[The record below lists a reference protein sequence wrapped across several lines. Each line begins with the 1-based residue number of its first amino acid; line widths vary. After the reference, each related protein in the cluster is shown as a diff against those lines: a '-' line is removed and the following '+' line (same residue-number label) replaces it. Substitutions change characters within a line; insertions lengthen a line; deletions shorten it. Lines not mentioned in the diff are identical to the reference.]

1 MSSRSWL
8 LARADLRVHAE
19 SLKPRRAADDTN
31 GGMSR
36 FLALVTCCALFAAS
50 SASASKIADPGKT
63 RGATGPAPTVS
74 WAQTHIRYVVAHGL
88 MAKTVAAFR
97 AGDDLTQGELASLV
111 SGLTKQPA
119 TVPANPA
126 APVTV
131 TQLDAKLVR
140 TLAALRCGCR
150 FRRRGEGRGSG
161 GAVSVRHR
169 ERRAPARPS
178 YRPSRQAGRSR
189 APAQRP
195 DHARGDRL
203 LGLEDPPLRRLGA
216 RLRRDLG
223 RDVRASAAQCLAEAR
238 AQHGRQA

>member
-1 MSSRSWL
+1 
-8 LARADLRVHAE
+8 
-19 SLKPRRAADDTN
+19 
-31 GGMSR
+31 MSR

-140 TLAALRCGCR
+140 TLQLSDAA
-150 FRRRGEGRGSG
+150 
-161 GAVSVRHR
+161 GAF
-169 ERRAPARPS
+169 AAGAKAAGLAA
-178 YRPSRQAGRSR
+178 PSRFGTESVA
-189 APAQRP
+189 
-195 DHARGDRL
+195 RL
-203 LGLEDPPLRRLGA
+203 LGLRTDHPVKQDDLELLPSDPIT
-216 RLRRDLG
+216 
-223 RDVRASAAQCLAEAR
+223 RAETAYSVSKILHFAGWEHDYAETSAASFVLPLSGNGRFTFRLYRSGR
-238 AQHGRQA
+238 A